1 MYLYEACN
9 ACIYVNKYNNKSNLT
24 AGAVQ
29 VEANL
34 QEELSFHLHFGKCC
48 YKRKILKVISHL
60 ALSLTVSEILEFQSV
75 YLEKVG
81 QGH

>member
-1 MYLYEACN
+1 M
-9 ACIYVNKYNNKSNLT
+9 

-34 QEELSFHLHFGKCC
+34 QEELSVHLHFTKLKCC
-48 YKRKILKVISHL
+48 KKRQVLKVISHL
-60 ALSLTVSEILEFQSV
+60 ALALTVSKKI